1 MASKVKINNGK
12 IMDGGKQ
19 VGMIKNGNIYDRNNT
34 SSSFSY
40 DKK

>member
-34 SSSFSY
+34 SSSY